1 MSNNA
6 ANTEVKTVVA
16 VQENKAVELEKVTVT
31 VIPNKEIAAILHID
45 CVSLLKRGFEL
56 QKNAANPYDNE
67 SQYIKDALLE
77 ASLMFVKTQAQ
88 KTIGTWD
95 NLVTKFSKTQRYIN
109 VGRDKVQEALRDNPK
124 TRPYYQD
131 MLKAVEIKKALS

>member
-6 ANTEVKTVVA
+6 TEVKNVVP
-16 VQENKAVELEKVTVT
+16 VQENKPTETLEKVSVT
-31 VIPNKEIAAILHID
+31 VIPDKEIAAILHKD
-45 CVSLLKRGFEL
+45 TVTLLQKSFGL

-77 ASLMFVKTQAQ
+77 ASLMFVKAQAQ

-109 VGRDKVQEALRDNPK
+109 LGRAKVEEALRDNPK

-131 MLKAVEIKKALS
+131 MLKAVEIKKQLS